1 MNSPKVKTANRK
13 RRREKLQRQAEE
25 MAELRAKVFARAGGK
40 GELCGVNTVSIYG
53 TTWSGDQVLLCRQ
66 EPIQLAHLNGG
77 IGRRRQQQSIENCVA
92 EHATCHSD
100 LDARPLI
107 WLPLVKTWC
116 ARYGY
121 PLPERFRILEA
132 KQLQQKGVTN
142 G

>member
-1 MNSPKVKTANRK
+1 MNSPKVKTANRR
-13 RRREKLQRQAEE
+13 RRREKLKRQAEE
-25 MAELRAKVFARAGGK
+25 MAELRAEVFARAKLAGGT
-40 GELCGVNTVSIYG
+40 GELCMQRIVKVIDGESR
-53 TTWSGDQVLLCRQ
+53 VLKYEY
-66 EPIQLAHLNGG
+66 EPNQLAHLNGG

-92 EHATCHSD
+92 EHASCHSG
-100 LDARPLI
+100 LDARPLV